1 MELVGNH
8 TFTLTTSNDKRS
20 RLRCLKNGVQVQQG
34 FVLAPLLFSTYTS
47 DLTNT
52 ISRTYAWTNDLAT
65 THADGDWQT
74 VERVLSKDMAIVG
87 KYLQTWKLKLTTT
100 KAVLAVFRLSS
111 ISTTRKL
118 NVSWKSTTTKK
129 PCSSGPS
136 TYTSE
141 WCCTGHSRTADTSS
155 HFAKPWHHAL
165 HSSGVLLTLAMVLVQ
180 QHWEQPP

>member
-1 MELVGNH
+1 MPQEWRPGSTGICPGTPSLQH
-8 TFTLTTSNDKRS
+8 LHLWLDKHH
-20 RLRCLKNGVQVQQG
+20 LKNVYLNQRPNNHHH
-34 FVLAPLLFSTYTS
+34 ACWWR
-47 DLTNT
+47 LTN
-52 ISRTYAWTNDLAT
+52 SRKGA
-65 THADGDWQT
+65 
-74 VERVLSKDMAIVG
+74 KAIVG

-100 KAVLAVFRLSS
+100 EAVLAVFRLSS

-155 HFAKPWHHAL
+155 HFAKRWHHAL